1 MEVCIEAEHLSKTY
15 GNGRTERKV
24 LEDCSFCIEQGKL
37 TALVGKSGCGK
48 TTLLQILGGLLPAD
62 QGVVVADGEEI
73 QNKMDADLCDYRAQ
87 KTGFVFQDF
96 ELLPDY
102 TAKENICFVSDLQ
115 GLPRNPDW
123 LEQLLESLNLKGLED
138 QFPSQLSG
146 GEQQRVA
153 IARALYHQ
161 PAIVFADEPTGN
173 LDTRSA
179 DEVFWLLKDCAD
191 RFCQTILMVTHDLG
205 LAKQADR
212 VLIIE
217 NGKVFPYEG

>member
-1 MEVCIEAEHLSKTY
+1 MEACIEVEHLSKTY
-15 GNGRTERKV
+15 GSGRTERTV
-24 LEDCSFCIEQGKL
+24 LEDCSFCVERGKL

-48 TTLLQILGGLLPAD
+48 TTLLRILGGLLAAD
-62 QGVVVADGEEI
+62 QGIVKIDDEEI
-73 QNKMDADLCDYRAQ
+73 QNKTDAELSDYRAQ
-87 KTGFVFQDF
+87 KTGFIFQNF

-102 TAKENICFVSDLQ
+102 TAQENIYFVSDLQ
-115 GLPRNPDW
+115 GVPRKPDW
-123 LEQLLESLNLKGLED
+123 YSQLIEALNLKGLEN
-138 QFPSQLSG
+138 QFPAELSG

-205 LAKQADR
+205 LAKQADS
-212 VLIIE
+212 VLVIE
-217 NGKVFPYEG
+217 DGKVFPYEG

>member
-73 QNKMDADLCDYRAQ
+73 QNKTDADLCDYRAQ

-123 LEQLLESLNLKGLED
+123 LEQLLESLNLKGLKTSSHLSFLEASSSAL
-138 QFPSQLSG
+138 PSPVLCTISPQLSL
-146 GEQQRVA
+146 RMSRRA
-153 IARALYHQ
+153 IWIPEVPMKFSGCSKIVPIGFARPFLWL
-161 PAIVFADEPTGN
+161 PT
-173 LDTRSA
+173 
-179 DEVFWLLKDCAD
+179 
-191 RFCQTILMVTHDLG
+191 I
-205 LAKQADR
+205 
-212 VLIIE
+212 
-217 NGKVFPYEG
+217 

>member
-1 MEVCIEAEHLSKTY
+1 MEVCMEVEHLSKAY
-15 GNGRTERKV
+15 GSGHTERKV
-24 LEDCSFCIEQGKL
+24 LEDCSFFIEQGKL

-62 QGVVVADGEEI
+62 QGVIVVDGEEI
-73 QNKMDADLCDYRAQ
+73 QNKTDDELSDYRAQ

-102 TAKENICFVSDLQ
+102 TAQENICFVSDLQ
-115 GLPRNPDW
+115 GRPRNPEW
-123 LEQLLESLNLKGLED
+123 LAQLMESLNLEGLED
-138 QFPSQLSG
+138 RFPQELSG

-179 DEVFWLLKDCAD
+179 DEVFWLLKDCAN
-191 RFCQTILMVTHDLG
+191 RFYQTILMVTHDLG
-205 LAKQADR
+205 LAKQADH
-212 VLIIE
+212 VLMIE
-217 NGKVFPYEG
+217 DGKVFPYEG